1 MTKLREVIKSEEE
14 KMTFNEKLI
23 RLRKI
28 NSLTQDE
35 FAKSVGVSRQ
45 AVYKWESGQ
54 SFPEVPTLLQIKALF
69 SVSIDDLLDESFEIA
84 LPEKKTRRRVRKPV
98 AQTEKVAGSEESMVT
113 LEEVNVPEEAA
124 EDSSKNVGMDDMP
137 KYEAT
142 ENDSSLSEEK
152 TETAVAENNNDA
164 VTPKK
169 KIGLFGRLF
178 GRR

>member
-1 MTKLREVIKSEEE
+1 MIRLREAIKSEEE

-84 LPEKKTRRRVRKPV
+84 LPEKKTRRVRAKSASVSKP
-98 AQTEKVAGSEESMVT
+98 AEENADPDATEKEDAIENTVQATSVKEENAISKEDIIT
-113 LEEVNVPEEAA
+113 EAVD
-124 EDSSKNVGMDDMP
+124 ESKDSGD
-137 KYEAT
+137 
-142 ENDSSLSEEK
+142 ENASEEK
-152 TETAVAENNNDA
+152 AEVNA
-164 VTPKK
+164 KK
-169 KIGLFGRLF
+169 KVGFFGRLF
-178 GRR
+178 GRK